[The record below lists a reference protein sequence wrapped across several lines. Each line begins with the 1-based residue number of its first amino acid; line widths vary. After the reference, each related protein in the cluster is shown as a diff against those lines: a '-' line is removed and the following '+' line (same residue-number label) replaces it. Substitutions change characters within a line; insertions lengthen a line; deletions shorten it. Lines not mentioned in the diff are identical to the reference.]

1 MGWLGLFDYLVQRD
15 GISRFFLG
23 WISIRLY
30 RQSDVLSFNSVNS
43 LILQILIQ
51 TKKV

>member
-43 LILQILIQ
+43 DSD
-51 TKKV
+51 KKGLNKIT